1 MVTRTLPARDILS
14 DDEQKQAAL
23 GYLHEAWA
31 EAAHEG
37 IDGDCLAQACLF
49 SALSEL
55 VTTYGEDATA
65 KFTDGLS
72 DRIKRGEFSLDVSR
86 Q

>member
-1 MVTRTLPARDILS
+1 MVTRTLPARDVLS
-14 DDEQKQAAL
+14 DNEQKQAAL

-31 EAAHEG
+31 EASHEG

-55 VTTYGEDATA
+55 IGTYGEDATA
-65 KFTDGLS
+65 KFTDGLAE
-72 DRIKRGEFSLDVSR
+72 RIKRGEFSIDLSR

>member
-1 MVTRTLPARDILS
+1 MVTRTMPARDLLS
-14 DDEQKQAAL
+14 DNEQKQAAL

-31 EAAHEG
+31 EATHEG

-55 VTTYGEDATA
+55 VGTYGEEATA

-72 DRIKRGEFSLDVSR
+72 ERIKQGEFSVDLSR